1 MIQTRFVGGSLY
13 LPELGLWLD
22 AHTRKAGPE
31 RVFVSHAHSDH
42 LGAHREVLL
51 TPPTAELMHHR
62 LKGRREERLLEFG
75 VPADFS
81 GGPQGFRVTL
91 WPAGHI
97 LGSAM
102 IHLETGGS
110 TLLYTGDFKLSPG
123 QAAETCAPCPAEVL
137 IMETTF
143 GRPLYHFPDRAQ
155 TAAAIVDFCR
165 RHLADGVT
173 PVLLAYS
180 LGKSQELLK
189 LLAAQPEPVLL
200 HEEIWKITRI
210 YERHGHRFP
219 PYGRLPDVSPDHA
232 VVIWPPHRHRELRT
246 RLGRPFATAV
256 VSGWAIDPRRRH
268 QFGAEAAFP
277 LSDHADFPELLE
289 LVRQVSPA
297 KIFTVHGYAADFAQT
312 LRDLNY
318 DAHAL
323 SEPDQL
329 GLRLGV

>member
-1 MIQTRFVGGSLY
+1 MIQVRFEGGCLH

-22 AHTRKAGPE
+22 AHGRKSGPE
-31 RVFVSHAHSDH
+31 RVFVSHAHADH
-42 LGAHREVLL
+42 MGAHREVLL

-75 VPADFS
+75 VPADFTHDHR
-81 GGPQGFRVTL
+81 GFRVTL

-102 IHLETGGS
+102 IHLETAGS
-110 TLLYTGDFKLSPG
+110 SLLYTGDFKLSPG
-123 QAAETCAPCPAEVL
+123 QAAETCAPHPAEVL

-143 GRPLYHFPDRAQ
+143 GRPFYRFPDRPQ
-155 TAAAIVDFCR
+155 TAAAILDFCR
-165 RHLADGVT
+165 RHLAGGKT

-200 HEEIWKITRI
+200 HEETWKITRI
-210 YERHGHRFP
+210 YERYGHHFP
-219 PYGRLPDVSPDHA
+219 PHDRLQDDSPDHA
-232 VVIWPPHRHRELRT
+232 IVIWPPHRHRDLHARI
-246 RLGRPFATAV
+246 RRPFAAAV
-256 VSGWAIDPRRRH
+256 VSGWAIDPRCH
-268 QFGAEAAFP
+268 YQFGAESAFP

-289 LVRQVSPA
+289 LVRQVSPTR
-297 KIFTVHGYAADFAQT
+297 IFTVHGYAADFAQT
-312 LRDLNY
+312 LRDLNH
-318 DAHAL
+318 DARAL

-329 GLRLGV
+329 GLRLGA